1 MKNLKKILAFFLAA
15 LMIMSMLVACGG
27 GDEEDIKKPI
37 DDDGEVTGTPEDPK
51 LPKKDYGGYKFTFI
65 THESDSYNTEYLLSD
80 GEDSEVL
87 PNAIIRRN
95 NLLEEKYN
103 IEVCQLRV
111 SDITTEVRA
120 QVMGGAT
127 EFDVILASCTKLS
140 TMAKENLLLNLLSV
154 DTFDWDKSYWDSN
167 SKDQLMIGDKLYF
180 ANCALNI
187 HTIGFCVFFNK
198 QLVENFKLTS
208 PYEYMEKNEW
218 TIDNWAKMVTS
229 ISVDLDQDGRMT
241 EWDQYGTLMEHH
253 NARMFL
259 YASGL
264 RATTNDEKGY
274 PQITLMSNGDKTVN
288 LYEKLKEVFTNQSCC
303 YCMTCSPVTFD
314 SSQYSHKFAYLRYLF
329 TNDLYLF
336 HYTSESAMSAFAEME
351 SEFGVIPFP
360 KYDQYQELY
369 QTIYPVNNNLLAI
382 PSLNK
387 DLERT
392 AVLLEDMN
400 YFSSFTV
407 VPAWFDTLLT
417 RRYARD
423 DESEESLHILRN
435 NCVYDIGL
443 YYDFGGI
450 RSNILDVDPGQS
462 NISRNYAKFEK
473 AINAS
478 IKNVYKTFGEFE

>member
-1 MKNLKKILAFFLAA
+1 MKKFKKILAFLLAA

-27 GDEEDIKKPI
+27 SDEEDGKKPN
-37 DDDGEVTGTPEDPK
+37 DDGEVTGTAENPN
-51 LPKKDYGGYKFTFI
+51 LPKKDYGGYEFTFI
-65 THESDSYNTEYLLSD
+65 TNEGSSYNTGYLVSE

-103 IEVCQLRV
+103 VKVCQLKV

-127 EFDVILASCTKLS
+127 EFDAILASCNRLA
-140 TMAKENLLLNLLSV
+140 TMAQENLLLNLLSV
-154 DTFDWDKSYWDSN
+154 DTFNWDKSYWDSN

-208 PYEYMEKNEW
+208 PYEYMKNNEW

-229 ISVDLDQDGRMT
+229 VSVDLDNDGKMT

-253 NARMFL
+253 NPRMFL

-264 RATTNDEKGY
+264 RATTNDENGY

-288 LYEKLKEVFTNQSCC
+288 LYEKLKAVFTNEACS
-303 YCMTCSPVTFD
+303 YCMTCSPVEFD
-314 SSQYSHKFAYLRYLF
+314 SSQYSHKYSYLRYLF
-329 TNDLYLF
+329 THDLYLF
-336 HYTSESAMSAFAEME
+336 HYTSEGAMASFAEME
-351 SEFGVIPFP
+351 SEFGVVPFP

-369 QTIYPVNNNLLAI
+369 QTIYPYNNNLLAI
-382 PSLNK
+382 PSVNE
-387 DLERT
+387 DIERT

-443 YYDFGGI
+443 YYNFGGL
-450 RSNILDVDPGQS
+450 RDSILDVDPRQS
-462 NISRNYAKFEK
+462 NISRNYARLEK

-478 IKNVYKTFGEFE
+478 IKKIYKDFGQFE